1 MSLVSEASRRIE
13 MVNKKYRNSFIGL
26 SVFGISLIM
35 FAMDYSK
42 SVIYFLYTYD
52 TNPTIFLQWIV
63 GL

>member
-1 MSLVSEASRRIE
+1 MSLVSEASRRID
-13 MVNKKYRNSFIGL
+13 MVDKKYRNLFIAL

-42 SVIYFLYTYD
+42 SVISYIHTNN
-52 TNPTIFLQWIV
+52 NPTIFLQWIV